1 MKPLKIAVVGA
12 TGVVGRMF
20 LTVLEER
27 KIPIESLVLFA
38 SSRSIGTVL
47 SFRGGHY
54 VVKELNSINIEA
66 NPVDVALFSA
76 GGEMANMYAPLFVK
90 QGAIVI
96 DNSSAFRMDKNTPLV
111 VPEVNPLDIQ
121 KHHGIIANPNCS
133 TVQAVVALKPL
144 HDAFEMERLV
154 ISTYQ
159 AVSGAGSL
167 GIEDLS
173 NHAQVGQLK
182 KFPYPIHHNVIPHID
197 VFMDDG
203 YTKEEHKLIHE
214 TRKILHEP
222 FLAITATA
230 VRVPVLN
237 AHSESI
243 NVTFKKPFDLKT
255 VRALL
260 TNAPSIQL
268 VDDPR
273 NLLYP
278 MPLTVSGKDDVFVGR
293 LRIDPSCPN
302 TLNMFVVGDNIRKGS
317 ATNAIQI
324 VQLLVSK
331 LT

>member
-1 MKPLKIAVVGA
+1 MKPLKIAVIGA

-54 VVKELNSINIEA
+54 LVKELNSINIEA

-76 GGEMANMYAPLFVK
+76 GGEMAKMYAPLFVK
-90 QGAIVI
+90 QGAVVI

-121 KHHGIIANPNCS
+121 KHHGIIANTNCS

-167 GIEDLS
+167 GIKDLTNQS
-173 NHAQVGQLK
+173 QTGQLK
-182 KFPYPIHHNVIPHID
+182 KFPYPIHHNLIPHID

-203 YTKEEHKLIHE
+203 YTKEEHKLIEE
-214 TRKILHEP
+214 TRKILHTP
-222 FLAITATA
+222 TLAITATA

-255 VRALL
+255 VRSLL
-260 TNAPSIQL
+260 TNAPGVQL
-268 VDDPR
+268 VDDPST
-273 NLLYP
+273 LLYP
-278 MPLTVSGKDDVFVGR
+278 MPSSVSGQDDVFVGR
-293 LRIDPSCPN
+293 LRIDASYPN

-317 ATNAIQI
+317 ATNA
-324 VQLLVSK
+324 VQVLEHLFS
-331 LT
+331 T

>member
-54 VVKELNSINIEA
+54 LVKELNSINIEA

-76 GGEMANMYAPLFVK
+76 GGEMAKMYAPLFVK
-90 QGAIVI
+90 QGAVVI

-121 KHHGIIANPNCS
+121 KHNGIIANPNCS

-167 GIEDLS
+167 GIKDLTNQS
-173 NHAQVGQLK
+173 QTGQLK
-182 KFPYPIHHNVIPHID
+182 KFPYPIHHNLIPHID

-203 YTKEEHKLIHE
+203 YTKEEHKLIEE
-214 TRKILHEP
+214 TRKILHTP
-222 FLAITATA
+222 TLAITATA

-255 VRALL
+255 VRSLL
-260 TNAPSIQL
+260 TNAPGVQL
-268 VDDPR
+268 VDDPST
-273 NLLYP
+273 LLYP
-278 MPLTVSGKDDVFVGR
+278 MPSSVSGQDDVFVGR
-293 LRIDPSCPN
+293 LRIDASYPN

-317 ATNAIQI
+317 ATNA
-324 VQLLVSK
+324 VQVLEHLFS
-331 LT
+331 T

>member
-54 VVKELNSINIEA
+54 LVKELNSINIEA

-76 GGEMANMYAPLFVK
+76 GGEMAKMYAPLFVK
-90 QGAIVI
+90 QGAVVI

-167 GIEDLS
+167 GIKDLTNQS
-173 NHAQVGQLK
+173 QTGQLK
-182 KFPYPIHHNVIPHID
+182 KFPYPIHHNLIPHID

-203 YTKEEHKLIHE
+203 YTKEEHKLIEE
-214 TRKILHEP
+214 TRKILHTP
-222 FLAITATA
+222 TLAITATA

-255 VRALL
+255 VRSLL
-260 TNAPSIQL
+260 TNAPGVQL
-268 VDDPR
+268 VDDPST
-273 NLLYP
+273 LLYP
-278 MPLTVSGKDDVFVGR
+278 MPSSVSGQDDVFVGR
-293 LRIDPSCPN
+293 LRIDASYPN

-317 ATNAIQI
+317 ATNA
-324 VQLLVSK
+324 VQVLEHLFS
-331 LT
+331 T

>member
-20 LTVLEER
+20 LTVLEEW

-47 SFRGGHY
+47 SFHGGHY
-54 VVKELNSINIEA
+54 LVKELNSINIEA

-76 GGEMANMYAPLFVK
+76 GGEMAKMYAPLFVK
-90 QGAIVI
+90 QGAVVI

-167 GIEDLS
+167 GIEDLTHQS
-173 NHAQVGQLK
+173 QTGQLK
-182 KFPYPIHHNVIPHID
+182 KFPYPIHQNLIPHID

-203 YTKEEHKLIHE
+203 YTKEEHKLIEE
-214 TRKILHEP
+214 TRKILHTP
-222 FLAITATA
+222 TLAITATA

-255 VRALL
+255 VRSLL
-260 TNAPSIQL
+260 TNAPGVQL
-268 VDDPR
+268 VDDPST
-273 NLLYP
+273 LLYP
-278 MPLTVSGKDDVFVGR
+278 MPSSVSGQDDVFVGR
-293 LRIDPSCPN
+293 LRIDASYPN

-324 VQLLVSK
+324 LELLFS
-331 LT
+331 T

>member
-54 VVKELNSINIEA
+54 LVKELNSINIEA

-76 GGEMANMYAPLFVK
+76 GGEMAKMYAPLFVK
-90 QGAIVI
+90 QGAVVI

-121 KHHGIIANPNCS
+121 KHNGIIANPNCS

-167 GIEDLS
+167 GIKDLTNQS
-173 NHAQVGQLK
+173 QTGQLK
-182 KFPYPIHHNVIPHID
+182 KFPYPIHHNLIPHID

-203 YTKEEHKLIHE
+203 YTKEEHKLIEE
-214 TRKILHEP
+214 TRKILHTP
-222 FLAITATA
+222 TLAMTATA

-255 VRALL
+255 VRSLL
-260 TNAPSIQL
+260 TNAPGVQL
-268 VDDPR
+268 VDDPST
-273 NLLYP
+273 LLYP
-278 MPLTVSGKDDVFVGR
+278 MPSSVSGQDDVFVGR
-293 LRIDPSCPN
+293 LRIDASYPN

-317 ATNAIQI
+317 ATNA
-324 VQLLVSK
+324 VQVLEHLFS
-331 LT
+331 T

>member
-1 MKPLKIAVVGA
+1 MKPLKIAIVGA

-20 LTVLEER
+20 LTILEER

-38 SSRSIGTVL
+38 SARSIGSVL

-54 VVKELNSINIEA
+54 VVKELNSMNIEA

-76 GGEMANMYAPLFVK
+76 GGDMAKMYAPLFVK
-90 QGAIVI
+90 QGAVVI

-111 VPEVNPLDIQ
+111 VPEVNPLDIKQ
-121 KHHGIIANPNCS
+121 HQGIIANPNCS

-144 HDAFEMERLV
+144 HDAFTIERLV

-159 AVSGAGSL
+159 AVSGAGRL
-167 GIEDLS
+167 GMDDLTS
-173 NHAQVGQLK
+173 QARVNNLK
-182 KFPYPIHHNVIPHID
+182 KFPYPIHHNLIPHID

-203 YTKEEHKLIHE
+203 YTKEEHKLIEE

-222 FLAITATA
+222 TLAITATA

-243 NVTFKKPFDLKT
+243 NVTFKQPMSLHT
-255 VRALL
+255 IRSLL
-260 TNAPSIQL
+260 TKAPSVKL
-268 VDDPR
+268 MDDPS

-293 LRIDPSCPN
+293 LRIDDSYPY

-324 VQLLVSK
+324 LEHLFS
-331 LT
+331 T

>member
-1 MKPLKIAVVGA
+1 MKPLKIAVIGA

-54 VVKELNSINIEA
+54 LVKELNSINIEA

-76 GGEMANMYAPLFVK
+76 GGEMAKMYAPLFVK
-90 QGAIVI
+90 QGAVVI

-167 GIEDLS
+167 GIKDLTNQS
-173 NHAQVGQLK
+173 QTGQLK
-182 KFPYPIHHNVIPHID
+182 KFPYPIHHNLIPHID

-203 YTKEEHKLIHE
+203 YTKEEHKLIEE
-214 TRKILHEP
+214 TRKILHTP
-222 FLAITATA
+222 TLAITATA

-255 VRALL
+255 VRSLL
-260 TNAPSIQL
+260 TNAPGVQL
-268 VDDPR
+268 VDDPST
-273 NLLYP
+273 LLYP
-278 MPLTVSGKDDVFVGR
+278 MPSSVSGQDDVFVGR
-293 LRIDPSCPN
+293 LRIDASYPN

-317 ATNAIQI
+317 ATNA
-324 VQLLVSK
+324 VQVLEHLFS
-331 LT
+331 T

>member
-1 MKPLKIAVVGA
+1 MKRLKIAIVGA

-27 KIPIESLVLFA
+27 NIPVESLVLFA
-38 SSRSIGTVL
+38 SSRSVGKTLPFQGRSYPVI
-47 SFRGGHY
+47 
-54 VVKELNSINIEA
+54 ELNSLAIEA

-76 GGEMANMYAPLFVK
+76 GGEMAKMYAPIFV
-90 QGAIVI
+90 QHGAVVI
-96 DNSSAFRMDKNTPLV
+96 DNSSAFRMDENTPLV
-111 VPEVNPLDIQ
+111 VPEVNPEDINEH
-121 KHHGIIANPNCS
+121 KGIIANPNCS

-144 HDAFEMERLV
+144 HDAFTIDRLV

-167 GIEDLS
+167 GIDDLTS
-173 NHAQVGQLK
+173 EADVGQLK
-182 KFPYPIHHNVIPHID
+182 KFPYPIHHNLIPHID

-214 TRKILHEP
+214 TRKILHERDLP
-222 FLAITATA
+222 ITATA

-243 NVTFKKPFDLKT
+243 NVTFKKPFDLKAIRT
-255 VRALL
+255 LL
-260 TNAPSIQL
+260 KNAPGIQL

-273 NLLYP
+273 TLLYP
-278 MPLTVSGKDDVFVGR
+278 MPMLASGQDNVLVGR
-293 LRIDPSCPN
+293 LRIDPSYPN

-317 ATNAIQI
+317 ASNAVQI
-324 VQLLVSK
+324 LMMMFHFD
-331 LT
+331 